1 VSTVRV
7 LHITT
12 FLQGGAGRAITTL
25 AIAQRRA
32 GHQVW
37 VVADAGGAPG
47 YGTYPEYLE
56 ALAQARV
63 PCVMVSSTFTR
74 DLRLNLQAARQVR
87 SVLHSLPGRHV
98 AVPDVTSAP
107 TRAGARSRQTPVDG
121 QDRPDDDRS
130 RCGAV
135 VCAETPPP
143 PWSLRSSRD
152 TILACDTPTG
162 ADARDGRRAGSYG
175 WTEWHGADTGA
186 PFDIVHAH
194 AAIPGLVA
202 HLALRAAPWP
212 VPIVHTM
219 HGWGIAKTPE
229 QERVDVTLL
238 GRADAVV
245 VPSAAS
251 AHGLS
256 RRGLCG
262 TALHVIPYGI
272 EDVSPAPIDEAD
284 APLLGALRA
293 RGRRVALCVGT
304 IGARKRQG
312 LLVEALA
319 HPGLDNLHA
328 VIIGDGEAAGLVD
341 RARALNVADRLHV
354 LGYRRDASRYL
365 TWADLLVLPSRDEG
379 LPLAVL
385 EAFRAATPV
394 VASFI
399 PEIAEAVTDGVTGF
413 LFDASTPHALA
424 AALVRALC
432 TPRHELERMRR
443 SSRAQF
449 ETRYRLEPM
458 IRAYERVYHDA
469 IAARVARRQHHP
481 DDPDA
486 AVPLARGS
494 RLPEQSP
501 DVHLVDVDPAICSA
515 QEWLSRAHAALADG
529 GVEEADRFIRC
540 AIECDPGNRAALD
553 ALEELRRTTADH
565 GSWLRGRCV
574 WEELDPASS
583 LWATLYEP
591 GGAGAKRYRVRFDDG
606 ATMCVE
612 QTRERSYEDVRG
624 PTELGR
630 YRRAAALLGWG
641 WRVLDLACG
650 TGYGADFLA
659 RRGCRVWGADVAID
673 ALDFARRRY
682 PRVRFVAADA
692 RCLPF
697 PPAFFDA
704 VVSVETLEHLR
715 EGETMAAEVR
725 RVLAPGG
732 IWIVTTPVRGRSQ
745 SPYHLREY
753 RREELEEL
761 LAGQFPQRQRWR
773 WLRDDHWM
781 EVAVMV

>member
-1 VSTVRV
+1 MRV

-32 GHQVW
+32 GHQVS

-56 ALAQARV
+56 ALAEARV
-63 PCVMVSSTFTR
+63 PCIMVSSTFAR
-74 DLRLNLQAARQVR
+74 DLWLNLQAARQVR
-87 SVLHSLPGRHV
+87 SVLRSLPGRD
-98 AVPDVTSAP
+98 VPVPRVSSAP
-107 TRAGARSRQTPVDG
+107 TRAVASSKQTAVDG
-121 QDRPDDDRS
+121 HDRPDVDRP
-130 RCGAV
+130 RRGVAV
-135 VCAETPPP
+135 LAEEQQPPP
-143 PWSLRSSRD
+143 ARSSRD
-152 TILACDTPTG
+152 TIPACDTAPRG
-162 ADARDGRRAGSYG
+162 AVARDGRHAGSCG
-175 WTEWHGADTGA
+175 RTESPAANTGP

-202 HLALRAAPWP
+202 RLALRGSPWP

-229 QERVDVTLL
+229 QERVDITLL

-251 AHGLS
+251 ARALS
-256 RRGLCG
+256 RRGLYG
-262 TALHVIPYGI
+262 TALHVIPYGL
-272 EDVSPAPIDEAD
+272 EDASPAPIDEAD
-284 APLLGALRA
+284 ARLLGTLRA

-304 IGARKRQG
+304 IGARKRQA
-312 LLVEALA
+312 LLVEALS

-328 VIIGDGEAAGLVD
+328 VIIGDGDAAVLAD

-365 TWADLLVLPSRDEG
+365 AWADVLVLPSRDEG
-379 LPLAVL
+379 LPVAVL
-385 EAFRAATPV
+385 EAFRSATPV
-394 VASFI
+394 VASVI
-399 PEIAEAVTDGVTGF
+399 PEIAEAVADGVTGF
-413 LFDASTPHALA
+413 LFDAGTPHALA
-424 AALVRALC
+424 AALVRALR
-432 TPRHELERMRR
+432 TPRHELERMRT

-449 ETRYRLEPM
+449 ETRYRLERM
-458 IRAYERVYHDA
+458 AHAHERVYHDA
-469 IAARVARRQHHP
+469 IAARAACRQHHP
-481 DDPDA
+481 DVAAPHARVPRRPKQSSDA
-486 AVPLARGS
+486 
-494 RLPEQSP
+494 
-501 DVHLVDVDPAICSA
+501 HLVDVDPAICSA
-515 QEWLSRAHAALADG
+515 QGWLSRAHAALADDR
-529 GVEEADRFIRC
+529 VEEADCFIRR
-540 AIECDPGNRAALD
+540 AIECDPGSRAALE
-553 ALEELRRTTADH
+553 ALEELRRATAENC
-565 GSWLRGRCV
+565 SWIRGRCA

-583 LWATLYEP
+583 LWAALYEP
-591 GGAGAKRYRVRFDDG
+591 GGVGAKRYRVRFDDG
-606 ATMCVE
+606 ATLCVE
-612 QTRERSYEDVRG
+612 QTRERTYEDVRG

-630 YRRAAALLGWG
+630 YRRAAMILRWG

-692 RCLPF
+692 RSLPF

-725 RVLAPGG
+725 RVLVPGG
-732 IWIVTTPVRGRSQ
+732 TWIVTTPVRGSSQ

-753 RREELEEL
+753 VREELEKL
-761 LAGQFPQRQRWR
+761 LAGQFPRRQRWR

-781 EVAVMV
+781 EVAVTA